1 MKAKVCFANAVN
13 CESVERKTVNALERD
28 AQSLTQVRTSGN
40 VMRKKKPCRCESE
53 VKVELM
59 MISNDHCVRL

>member
-13 CESVERKTVNALERD
+13 CESVERETVNALERD

-40 VMRKKKPCRCESE
+40 VMRKK
-53 VKVELM
+53 VELM